1 MTIHAA
7 GVVRR
12 TSVQALHAP
21 DNLPVKK
28 PLLGNLILV
37 FLSTTITLLIAEAGL
52 RLLAP
57 NLASEPVTSNQYNFY
72 RYDPVLG
79 WSNIPDAR
87 GTFSRAEFS
96 YELNI
101 NGLGLRG
108 AAITTEKPAGTRRI
122 AVLGDS
128 FVWGIG
134 AAEPELFTTLLAD
147 AMPATQVL
155 NFGVAGYSPI
165 QYHLLTDK
173 VLALDPDLVII
184 SFCLGNDFADAVYWN
199 RYDYYKPYAR
209 LDESGQLLI
218 DGYPIPDIKRFPG
231 RYDSGPFA
239 WLHEHSWLVRLVAR
253 FTRGLG
259 GGLGRYGQKGPEG
272 FEEADIYLQPDKPS
286 TGRVMQ
292 INARLLERISAAYQ
306 ARGIPVI
313 VLAAPTKC
321 ELGQCYTLEK
331 RSDAARRL
339 LKRAVTGLPVTLV
352 DPADGFDSKDF
363 WSKDAHW
370 NASGHRKIAEALLPA
385 VANALAGSPG
395 PGPQAQ

>member
-1 MTIHAA
+1 M
-7 GVVRR
+7 
-12 TSVQALHAP
+12 
-21 DNLPVKK
+21 KK
-28 PLLGNLILV
+28 PRLGNLILV
-37 FLSTTITLLIAEAGL
+37 FFSTAITLLIAEFGL

-101 NGLGLRG
+101 NSLGLRG
-108 AAITTEKPAGTRRI
+108 AGITTEKPVGTRRI

-134 AAEPELFTTLLAD
+134 AAEPELFTTLLAESL
-147 AMPATQVL
+147 PATQVL

-231 RYDSGPFA
+231 RHDSGPFA
-239 WLHEHSWLVRLVAR
+239 WMHEHSYLFRLVYR
-253 FTRGLG
+253 FTR
-259 GGLGRYGQKGPEG
+259 
-272 FEEADIYLQPDKPS
+272 
-286 TGRVMQ
+286 
-292 INARLLERISAAYQ
+292 
-306 ARGIPVI
+306 
-313 VLAAPTKC
+313 
-321 ELGQCYTLEK
+321 
-331 RSDAARRL
+331 
-339 LKRAVTGLPVTLV
+339 
-352 DPADGFDSKDF
+352 
-363 WSKDAHW
+363 
-370 NASGHRKIAEALLPA
+370 
-385 VANALAGSPG
+385 
-395 PGPQAQ
+395 

>member
-1 MTIHAA
+1 MKK
-7 GVVRR
+7 
-12 TSVQALHAP
+12 Q
-21 DNLPVKK
+21 LP
-28 PLLGNLILV
+28 GNLILV
-37 FLSTTITLLIAEAGL
+37 FLSTVITLLVAESGL

-87 GTFSRAEFS
+87 GIFSRAEFS

-101 NGLGLRG
+101 NSLGLRG
-108 AAITTEKPAGTRRI
+108 AGITVEKPAGTRRI

-147 AMPATQVL
+147 SLPATQVL

-165 QYHLLTDK
+165 QYHLLTSQ

-209 LDESGQLLI
+209 LDQSGQLVI

-231 RYDSGPFA
+231 RHDSGAFA
-239 WLHEHSWLVRLVAR
+239 WMHEHSYLVRLVDR

-259 GGLGRYGQKGPEG
+259 GGLDRFGQKGPED

-286 TGRVMQ
+286 TNRVVE
-292 INARLLERISAAYQ
+292 INAKLLERISAAYQ

-321 ELGQCYTLEK
+321 ELGRCYTMDK
-331 RSDAARRL
+331 RSDAARKL
-339 LKRAVTGLPVTLV
+339 LKRAVTGLPVALV
-352 DPADGFDSKDF
+352 DPGDNFDSTDF

-370 NASGHRKIAEALLPA
+370 NASGHRKIAQALLPA
-385 VANALAGSPG
+385 VSDALADRRVPE
-395 PGPQAQ
+395 PPAR

>member
-1 MTIHAA
+1 M
-7 GVVRR
+7 
-12 TSVQALHAP
+12 AL
-21 DNLPVKK
+21 KK
-28 PLLGNLILV
+28 QLLGNLVLV
-37 FLSTTITLLIAEAGL
+37 FLSTAITLLIAEFGL

-96 YELNI
+96 YALNI
-101 NGLGLRG
+101 NSLGLRG
-108 AAITTEKPAGTRRI
+108 AGITTEKPAGTRRI

-147 AMPATQVL
+147 SLPATQVL

-165 QYHLLTDK
+165 QHHLLTDK

-218 DGYPIPDIKRFPG
+218 EGYPIPDIKRFPG
-231 RYDSGPFA
+231 RHDSGPLA
-239 WLHEHSWLVRLVAR
+239 WMHEHSYLFRLVDR

-259 GGLGRYGQKGPEG
+259 GGLERFGQKGPEG
-272 FEEADIYLQPDKPS
+272 FEESDIYLQPDKP
-286 TGRVMQ
+286 TTTRVMQ
-292 INARLLERISAAYQ
+292 INAMLLQKISAAYQ

-331 RSDAARRL
+331 RSDAARKL
-339 LKRAVTGLPVTLV
+339 LAQAVAGLPVTLV
-352 DPADGFDSKDF
+352 DPGDSFDSTDF
-363 WSKDAHW
+363 WRKDAHW
-370 NASGHRKIAEALLPA
+370 NAAGHRKIAQALLPA
-385 VANALAGSPG
+385 VREALPDRPG
-395 PGPQAQ
+395 AVPQSR

>member
-1 MTIHAA
+1 
-7 GVVRR
+7 
-12 TSVQALHAP
+12 
-21 DNLPVKK
+21 VKQ

-37 FLSTTITLLIAEAGL
+37 LVSTAITLLIAESGL

-101 NGLGLRG
+101 NSLGLRG
-108 AAITTEKPAGTRRI
+108 AGITVEKPAGTRRI

-147 AMPATQVL
+147 SLPATQVL

-209 LDESGQLLI
+209 LDASGQLLI

-231 RYDSGPFA
+231 RYDSGVLA
-239 WLHEHSWLVRLVAR
+239 WMHEHSYLVRLVAR

-259 GGLGRYGQKGPEG
+259 GGLERFGQKGPAD
-272 FEEADIYLQPDKPS
+272 FEESDIYLQPDKPS
-286 TGRVMQ
+286 TTRVMQ
-292 INARLLERISAAYQ
+292 INAELLERISAAYQ

-321 ELGQCYTLEK
+321 ELGRCYTLED
-331 RSDAARRL
+331 RSDAARKL

-352 DPADGFDSKDF
+352 DPADSFDSKDF
-363 WSKDAHW
+363 WNKDAHW
-370 NASGHRKIAEALLPA
+370 NASGHRKIAGALLPA
-385 VANALAGSPG
+385 VQDALASRAGTPH
-395 PGPQAQ
+395 QAMIP